1 MIWDKEEKTQSN
13 YSLPSSR
20 VQTVSLIQLIES
32 TSGLNVINMRSWQ
45 MANYATCTRPGVY
58 QARTEDQGRSQGGG
72 VLQHEELEDG

>member
-1 MIWDKEEKTQSN
+1 
-13 YSLPSSR
+13 
-20 VQTVSLIQLIES
+20 
-32 TSGLNVINMRSWQ
+32 